1 MRVLIV
7 NDEPP
12 VRATVHMLSSL
23 SDFEPVGEAANG
35 MEAVQ
40 LMQTQR
46 PAVVLM
52 DIHMP
57 GMVSLEA
64 PHLAQR
70 EEPPAIIFTTAYS
83 KYALEAFDTHA
94 VFYLVSR
101 SIRNAWTGAQQSAQT
116 RPGATRHLGATE
128 GGPQDRSHA
137 CADTWELGVDF
148 SG

>member
-7 NDEPP
+7 NGEPP
-12 VRATVHMLSSL
+12 ARTTVHMLSSL
-23 SDFEPVGEAANG
+23 ADFEPAEEAANG
-35 MEAVQ
+35 MGAVQ

-52 DIHMP
+52 DIRMP

-83 KYALEAFDTHA
+83 KYVLEALDTHA

-101 SIRNAWTGAQQSAQT
+101 FIRNAWNRRSTKCANSPRRNSPPWGYRKWAA
-116 RPGATRHLGATE
+116 
-128 GGPQDRSHA
+128 GPQPCLRGYVG
-137 CADTWELGVDF
+137 TW
-148 SG
+148 S

>member
-23 SDFEPVGEAANG
+23 SDFELVGEAANG

-101 SIRNAWTGAQQSAQT
+101 SIRNAWNRRSTKRANSPRRNSPPWGYRRWAA
-116 RPGATRHLGATE
+116 
-128 GGPQDRSHA
+128 GPQPCLR
-137 CADTWELGVDF
+137 
-148 SG
+148 